1 MNNQA
6 DAVGFIAQEE
16 LTEKPKQLIL
26 FPFFVWMIACLF
38 YTVQYFLRVS
48 IAGLSHTISRSIHQ
62 DATALSFVAAAG
74 IAIGDSTD
82 SVVTTYY
89 APDTVETQRMVNE
102 QIRATFNHI
111 TRGEA

>member
-1 MNNQA
+1 LRRLK
-6 DAVGFIAQEE
+6 AQLARRDE
-16 LTEKPKQLIL
+16 
-26 FPFFVWMIACLF
+26 
-38 YTVQYFLRVS
+38 S
-48 IAGLSHTISRSIHQ
+48 N
-62 DATALSFVAAAG
+62 VAAAG

-82 SVVTTYY
+82 SVITTHY